1 MSLNI
6 IHKPFEALTPSMLYD
21 IMDIRLTVFVM
32 EQEIMYV
39 DTDYKDQHSIH
50 YMLYDGDQLV
60 SYLRLIKPGF
70 KYDEYTIGRVATY
83 QPYRQKGYAT
93 MLIKACMNDIKGSPI
108 RISGQAYLKEYY
120 EKLGFVT
127 VKGPYLEEEILHYE
141 MLFDNKK

>member
-1 MSLNI
+1 MMVINLSVI
-6 IHKPFEALTPSMLYD
+6 CDF
-21 IMDIRLTVFVM
+21 
-32 EQEIMYV
+32 
-39 DTDYKDQHSIH
+39 
-50 YMLYDGDQLV
+50 
-60 SYLRLIKPGF
+60 KPGF

-93 MLIKACMNDIKGSPI
+93 MLIEACMNDIKGSPI